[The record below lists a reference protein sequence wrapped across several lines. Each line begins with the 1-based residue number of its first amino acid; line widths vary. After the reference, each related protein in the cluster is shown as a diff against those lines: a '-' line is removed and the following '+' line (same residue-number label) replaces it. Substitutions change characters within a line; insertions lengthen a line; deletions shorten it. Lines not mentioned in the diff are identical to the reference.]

1 MSKYT
6 TEVRYICETFSGLK
20 NGTVSDYIDKSWNK
34 IFDFDFPIWD
44 ENYRKVL
51 CSKILKHYYTRE
63 IGLETVGLWKLKLD
77 TKMNEI
83 MPYYNE
89 RYLSTT
95 FRYNPLFDAD
105 YTRTTVGKDEGNNK
119 NVTESGRGGNNLR
132 TENFNTTN
140 YGSGESKNVSKY
152 SDTPQG
158 GLIGIENDEYLT
170 SATIDNNE
178 NESMSS
184 GSGARSVQDQI
195 NENLHSE
202 GNSDFTTTKDYI
214 EHVAGKM
221 PGSSYGKA
229 IKEYR
234 ENLIN
239 IDNEIIDELSDL
251 FMLLW

>member
-6 TEVRYICETFSGLK
+6 TLVRYICETESGLVDGK
-20 NGTVSDYIDKSWNK
+20 VNDVIAGSWDK

-44 ENYRKVL
+44 ENYRQVL

-95 FRYNPLFDAD
+95 YKYNPLFDVD
-105 YTRTTVGKDEGNNK
+105 YYRTTNGTDNGSNNRVSDR
-119 NVTESGRGGNNLR
+119 NGTTS
-132 TENFNTTN
+132 ENSTD
-140 YGSGESKNVSKY
+140 SGESKNVNKF

-158 GLIGIENDEYLT
+158 GLIGIENNEYLT
-170 SATIDNNE
+170 TATIND
-178 NESMSS
+178 SS
-184 GSGARSVQDQI
+184 GSNTNIRNGTTHDSIQEDSSF
-195 NENLHSE
+195 N
-202 GNSDFTTTKDYI
+202 TTKDYV
-214 EHVAGKM
+214 EHVHGKM
-221 PGSSYGKA
+221 PGISYGKA

-234 ENLIN
+234 DNLIN
-239 IDNEIIDELSDL
+239 IDNEIIDELKDL
-251 FMLLW
+251 FMLIW